1 MARWSEAP
9 RRREVPL
16 RHLVQRSRDEHWAA
30 PAVLPRRPR
39 GAARTARAKFVTQF
53 PPCDEFLGLG
63 RIGPPARP
71 APQWTS
77 LAGRAS
83 ARNGATPAPRLPATS
98 GTETAGAGRSPA
110 ARREPW
116 VRRPPRPHRAPRNVG
131 GAGGR
136 ARSPDGTRHGR
147 GWPGAFSATSA
158 ARETNGPGP
167 GRGAERLRPSG
178 RPEARRTRWSRDM
191 TRRSRDRTRHPPL
204 PRKTMSCQA
213 FRGCPSV
220 SSATCLTI
228 VYSSKPYWLMSLP
241 VPDCLKPP

>member
-63 RIGPPARP
+63 RIGPPARH
-71 APQWTS
+71 APQWTA

-83 ARNGATPAPRLPATS
+83 ARNGATPAPRPPGDERHGNRWRGTFAGSAPRAVGTPATPPPPS
-98 GTETAGAGRSPA
+98 AEE
-110 ARREPW
+110 RE
-116 VRRPPRPHRAPRNVG
+116 R
-131 GAGGR
+131 
-136 ARSPDGTRHGR
+136 R
-147 GWPGAFSATSA
+147 GWPGAFSPTSA
-158 ARETNGPGP
+158 AWETSGPGP

-178 RPEARRTRWSRDM
+178 RPEARRTRWSRDR